1 MEQNIYATS
10 REKESKASPKVIWID
25 DALESLENKE
35 YAQKLNSFG
44 SFETNL
50 FTNVDQAIVNM
61 KLIKFQQ
68 TFIIVSGKLYYPEFV
83 EKFKDNIKDM
93 CFAPKILIFTK
104 NKHDFVMTSRIQ
116 NNTFYNFGG
125 VYDRFDDIIEFLRA
139 ETQSKLEI
147 KKADNVQLTFEYID
161 NKQKLILP
169 LFFKTLIE
177 STNKNVDK
185 YTSYLY
191 DEYKENE
198 NVENLL
204 NPIRYISD
212 IPMEILSKYYARLY
226 TAQSDFY
233 NNINKELG
241 QNKVDK
247 YLPFIKTLYEGVK
260 LKSLPLSNDKLLY
273 RGGKISHKEI
283 EDIKKYMKD
292 KIQGLPSSI
301 VFSKSFLS
309 FSKDKTVANYFLS
322 HDNDNINLC
331 KVLFVLEKDDNI
343 EYNLSTHAD
352 IEKLSFFPGEREVL
366 FFPFSSFEIKD
377 IKETTIIG
385 NERGYEIRLLYL
397 GKYLK
402 DIAKDQNIVKNE
414 NKIPDTKFKKELI
427 KVGLIKKE
435 KVEEVN
441 TKKLYN
447 NFRDYEKHVNQIQKD
462 KNVLI
467 IDNRI
472 NNGISGGNFT
482 TTNNDMIN
490 RNFIIGEINIRSDDI
505 YKFTRVINSF
515 ENFKRET
522 NLSEQED
529 DWKFNNEKELRE
541 NIEIKINGKI
551 MPFFYYYK
559 FPVKGKYN
567 IQYSFKKCLTKTNH
581 MFWGCKSIINLNLS
595 NFNTQNVT
603 NMSHMFG
610 GCNTLQSL
618 TLFNFNTQ
626 NVTNM
631 HRMFL
636 CCYLLKNLNL
646 STFNTQNVTDM
657 GFMFGGCYS
666 LTNLNLSNFNTLKVY
681 DMLGMFDGCNSLSLT
696 ANDYKI
702 IAEFNKRKIGKFEI
716 GNSFLNI
723 NNY

>member
-1 MEQNIYATS
+1 MEQNIYATK
-10 REKESKASPKVIWID
+10 REKENKASPNVIWID
-25 DALESLENKE
+25 EALESLENKE

-44 SFETNL
+44 SFETYL

-247 YLPFIKTLYEGVK
+247 HLPFIKTLYEGVK

-292 KIQGLPSSI
+292 KIQGLPSSS

-309 FSKDKTVANYFLS
+309 FSKDKTVANEFLS

-522 NLSEQED
+522 HLSEQED

-541 NIEIKINGKI
+541 NIEIKINGKT
-551 MPFFYYYK
+551 MPFSYSYK
-559 FPVKGKYN
+559 FPVKGRYN

-723 NNY
+723 

>member
-1 MEQNIYATS
+1 MEQNIYATK
-10 REKESKASPKVIWID
+10 REKENKASPNVIWID
-25 DALESLENKE
+25 EALESLENKE

-44 SFETNL
+44 SFETYL

-309 FSKDKTVANYFLS
+309 FSKDKTVANDFLS

-414 NKIPDTKFKKELI
+414 NKIPDTKFKKQLI
-427 KVGLIKKE
+427 EVGLIKKE

-529 DWKFNNEKELRE
+529 D
-541 NIEIKINGKI
+541 
-551 MPFFYYYK
+551 
-559 FPVKGKYN
+559 
-567 IQYSFKKCLTKTNH
+567 
-581 MFWGCKSIINLNLS
+581 
-595 NFNTQNVT
+595 
-603 NMSHMFG
+603 
-610 GCNTLQSL
+610 
-618 TLFNFNTQ
+618 
-626 NVTNM
+626 
-631 HRMFL
+631 
-636 CCYLLKNLNL
+636 
-646 STFNTQNVTDM
+646 
-657 GFMFGGCYS
+657 
-666 LTNLNLSNFNTLKVY
+666 
-681 DMLGMFDGCNSLSLT
+681 
-696 ANDYKI
+696 
-702 IAEFNKRKIGKFEI
+702 
-716 GNSFLNI
+716 
-723 NNY
+723 

>member
-10 REKESKASPKVIWID
+10 REKENKASPKVIWID
-25 DALESLENKE
+25 EALESLENKE

-44 SFETNL
+44 SFETYL

-309 FSKDKTVANYFLS
+309 FSKDKTVANDFLS

-402 DIAKDQNIVKNE
+402 DIAKDQNIVNNE

-551 MPFFYYYK
+551 MPFSYYYK

-666 LTNLNLSNFNTLKVY
+666 LTNLNLSNFNTLKVF

-723 NNY
+723 

>member
-1 MEQNIYATS
+1 MEKNIYATS
-10 REKESKASPKVIWID
+10 REKENKASPKVIWID
-25 DALESLENKE
+25 EALESLENKE

-44 SFETNL
+44 SFETYL

-309 FSKDKTVANYFLS
+309 FSKDKTVANKFLS
-322 HDNDNINLC
+322 SDNDNINLC

-366 FFPFSSFEIKD
+366 FFLFFSFEIKD

-414 NKIPDTKFKKELI
+414 NKIPDTKFKKQLI
-427 KVGLIKKE
+427 EVGLIQKE
-435 KVEEVN
+435 KVQEVN

-551 MPFFYYYK
+551 MPFSYYYK
-559 FPVKGKYN
+559 FPVKGRYN

-581 MFWGCKSIINLNLS
+581 MFWSCKSIINLNLS

-666 LTNLNLSNFNTLKVY
+666 LTNLNLSNFNNLRVF
-681 DMLGMFDGCNSLSLT
+681 DMFGMFDGCNSLSLT

-702 IAEFNKRKIGKFEI
+702 IAEFNKRKI
-716 GNSFLNI
+716 
-723 NNY
+723 

>member
-1 MEQNIYATS
+1 MEQNFYATS
-10 REKESKASPKVIWID
+10 REKENKASPKVIWID
-25 DALESLENKE
+25 EALESLENKE

-273 RGGKISHKEI
+273 RGGKISYDEI

-309 FSKDKTVANYFLS
+309 FSKDKTVANDFLS
-322 HDNDNINLC
+322 HNNDNINLC

-414 NKIPDTKFKKELI
+414 NKIPDTKFKKQLI
-427 KVGLIKKE
+427 EVGLIKKE

-723 NNY
+723 

>member
-1 MEQNIYATS
+1 MEQNIYAIK
-10 REKESKASPKVIWID
+10 REKENKASPNVIWID
-25 DALESLENKE
+25 EALESLENKE

-309 FSKDKTVANYFLS
+309 FSKDKTVANDFLS
-322 HDNDNINLC
+322 HDNNNINLC

-402 DIAKDQNIVKNE
+402 DIAKDQNIVNNE

-441 TKKLYN
+441 TKKLYD

-472 NNGISGGNFT
+472 NNGISGGNFI

-541 NIEIKINGKI
+541 NIEIKINGKT
-551 MPFFYYYK
+551 MPFSYSYK
-559 FPVKGKYN
+559 FPVKGRYN
-567 IQYSFKKCLTKTNH
+567 IQYSFKKCLTKSNH

-666 LTNLNLSNFNTLKVY
+666 LTNLNLSNFNTLKVF

-723 NNY
+723 

>member
-1 MEQNIYATS
+1 MEQNIYATK
-10 REKESKASPKVIWID
+10 REKENKASPNVIWID
-25 DALESLENKE
+25 EALESLENKE

-191 DEYKENE
+191 DEYKENK

-309 FSKDKTVANYFLS
+309 FSKDKTVANNFLS
-322 HDNDNINLC
+322 HDNNNINLC

-402 DIAKDQNIVKNE
+402 DIAKDQNIVNNE

-551 MPFFYYYK
+551 MPFSYYYK

-723 NNY
+723 

>member
-1 MEQNIYATS
+1 MEQNIYATK
-10 REKESKASPKVIWID
+10 REKENKASPNVIWID
-25 DALESLENKE
+25 EALESLENKE

-44 SFETNL
+44 SFETYL

-309 FSKDKTVANYFLS
+309 FSKDKTVANNFLS

-541 NIEIKINGKI
+541 NIEIKINGKT
-551 MPFFYYYK
+551 MPFSYFYK
-559 FPVKGKYN
+559 FPVKGRYN

-581 MFWGCKSIINLNLS
+581 MFWSCKSIINLNLS

-666 LTNLNLSNFNTLKVY
+666 LTNLNLSNFNTLNVF

-723 NNY
+723 

>member
-1 MEQNIYATS
+1 MEQNIYATK
-10 REKESKASPKVIWID
+10 REKENKASPNVIWID
-25 DALESLENKE
+25 EALESLENKE

-44 SFETNL
+44 SFETYL

-309 FSKDKTVANYFLS
+309 FSKDKTVANDFLS
-322 HDNDNINLC
+322 RDNDNINLC

-414 NKIPDTKFKKELI
+414 NKIPDTKFKKQLI
-427 KVGLIKKE
+427 EVGLIKKE

-441 TKKLYN
+441 TKKIYN

-490 RNFIIGEINIRSDDI
+490 RNFILGEINIRPDDI

-541 NIEIKINGKI
+541 NIEIKINGKT
-551 MPFFYYYK
+551 MPFSYSYK
-559 FPVKGKYN
+559 FPVKGRYN

-723 NNY
+723 

>member
-1 MEQNIYATS
+1 MEQNIYATK
-10 REKESKASPKVIWID
+10 REKENKASPNVIWID
-25 DALESLENKE
+25 EALESLENKE

-44 SFETNL
+44 SFETYL

-309 FSKDKTVANYFLS
+309 FSKDKTVANNFLS

-402 DIAKDQNIVKNE
+402 DIAKDQNIVNNE

-472 NNGISGGNFT
+472 NNGISGGNFI

-559 FPVKGKYN
+559 FPVKGRYN

-666 LTNLNLSNFNTLKVY
+666 LTNLNLSNFNTLKVF

-723 NNY
+723 

>member
-1 MEQNIYATS
+1 MEQNIYATK
-10 REKESKASPKVIWID
+10 REKENKASPKVIWID
-25 DALESLENKE
+25 EALESLENKE

-44 SFETNL
+44 SFETYL

-104 NKHDFVMTSRIQ
+104 NKQDFVMTSRIQ

-309 FSKDKTVANYFLS
+309 FSKDKTVANEFLS
-322 HDNDNINLC
+322 RDNNNINLC

-414 NKIPDTKFKKELI
+414 NKIPDTKFKKQLI
-427 KVGLIKKE
+427 EVGLIKKE

-472 NNGISGGNFT
+472 NNGISGVNFT
-482 TTNNDMIN
+482 TINNDMIN
-490 RNFIIGEINIRSDDI
+490 RNFILGEINIRPDDI

-551 MPFFYYYK
+551 MPFLYYYK

-626 NVTNM
+626 KVTNM

-666 LTNLNLSNFNTLKVY
+666 LTNLNLSNFNTLKVF

-723 NNY
+723 

>member
-10 REKESKASPKVIWID
+10 REKENKASPKVIWID
-25 DALESLENKE
+25 EALESLENKE

-44 SFETNL
+44 SFETYL

-309 FSKDKTVANYFLS
+309 FSKDKTVANNFLS

-402 DIAKDQNIVKNE
+402 DIAKDQNIVNNE

-559 FPVKGKYN
+559 FPVKGRYN

-666 LTNLNLSNFNTLKVY
+666 LTNLNLSNFNTLKVF

-723 NNY
+723 

>member
-1 MEQNIYATS
+1 MEQNIYATK
-10 REKESKASPKVIWID
+10 REKENKASPNVIWID
-25 DALESLENKE
+25 EALESLENKE

-44 SFETNL
+44 SFETYL

-309 FSKDKTVANYFLS
+309 FSKDKTVANDFLS
-322 HDNDNINLC
+322 RDNNNINLC

-402 DIAKDQNIVKNE
+402 DIAKDQNIVNNE

-441 TKKLYN
+441 TKKLYD

-482 TTNNDMIN
+482 ITNNDMLN
-490 RNFIIGEINIRSDDI
+490 RNFILGEINIRPDDI

-551 MPFFYYYK
+551 MPFSYYYK
-559 FPVKGKYN
+559 FPVKGRYN

-618 TLFNFNTQ
+618 NLFNFNTQ

-666 LTNLNLSNFNTLKVY
+666 LTNLNLSNFNTLKVF

-723 NNY
+723 

>member
-10 REKESKASPKVIWID
+10 REKENKASPKVIWID
-25 DALESLENKE
+25 EALESLENKE

-44 SFETNL
+44 SFETYL

-309 FSKDKTVANYFLS
+309 FSKDKTVANEFLS

-490 RNFIIGEINIRSDDI
+490 RNFILGEINIRSDDI

-666 LTNLNLSNFNTLKVY
+666 LTNLNLSNFNTLKVF
-681 DMLGMFDGCNSLSLT
+681 DMLGMFDGCNSLSLI

-723 NNY
+723 

>member
-10 REKESKASPKVIWID
+10 REKENKASPKVIWID
-25 DALESLENKE
+25 EALESLENKE

-44 SFETNL
+44 SFETYL

-309 FSKDKTVANYFLS
+309 FSKDKTVANNFLS

-490 RNFIIGEINIRSDDI
+490 RNFILGEINIRSDDI

-610 GCNTLQSL
+610 GCYTLQSL
-618 TLFNFNTQ
+618 TLLNFNTQ

-666 LTNLNLSNFNTLKVY
+666 LTNLNLSNFNTLKVF

-723 NNY
+723 

>member
-25 DALESLENKE
+25 EALESLENKE

-44 SFETNL
+44 SFETYL

-309 FSKDKTVANYFLS
+309 FSKDKTVANDFLS

-551 MPFFYYYK
+551 MPFSYYYK
-559 FPVKGKYN
+559 FPVKGRYN

-666 LTNLNLSNFNTLKVY
+666 LTNLNLSNFNTLKVF

-723 NNY
+723 

>member
-1 MEQNIYATS
+1 MEQNIYATK
-10 REKESKASPKVIWID
+10 REKENKASPNVIWID
-25 DALESLENKE
+25 EALESLENKE

-44 SFETNL
+44 SFETYL

-309 FSKDKTVANYFLS
+309 FSKDKTVANDFLS

-522 NLSEQED
+522 NISEQED

-541 NIEIKINGKI
+541 NIEIKINGKT
-551 MPFFYYYK
+551 MPFSYSYN
-559 FPVKGKYN
+559 FPVKGRYN

-666 LTNLNLSNFNTLKVY
+666 LTNLNLSNFNTLKVF

-723 NNY
+723 